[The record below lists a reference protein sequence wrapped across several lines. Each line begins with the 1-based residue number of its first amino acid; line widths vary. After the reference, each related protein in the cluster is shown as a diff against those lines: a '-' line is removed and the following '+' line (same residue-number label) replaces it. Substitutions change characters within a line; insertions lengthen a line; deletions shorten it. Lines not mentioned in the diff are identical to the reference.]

1 MVSLPIVLPKQGAA
15 VRGHGTP
22 HGDLC
27 GEERLTGVS
36 GGSVRDWGHVEEGWR
51 PVTSDGTEAAAC
63 LPTDLWLQAGLGESQ
78 GPGLQTWAAQ
88 VRTMHQHK
96 EP

>member
-1 MVSLPIVLPKQGAA
+1 MVSLPVVLPRQGAA
-15 VRGHGTP
+15 VRGHGNP
-22 HGDLC
+22 RGDLR
-27 GEERLTGVS
+27 GEERLTGIS
-36 GGSVRDWGHVEEGWR
+36 GGSVRDWWHVEEGWR
-51 PVTSDGTEAAAC
+51 PVTSDGTEAC

-78 GPGLQTWAAQ
+78 GPGLQTQAAQ